1 MSIPRAGSLAGT
13 ITLMRHVVRRD
24 RFRLL
29 IWIAVAVFISTATY
43 GAYEGLYPT
52 MESRQGLQSQLGAS
66 PSLALMYGPA
76 FDLMNAGGFIAW
88 RVGLYTALVLA
99 IFAILTVVRHT
110 RAEEDSQRAEMLASG
125 VVGRYAML
133 AAALGVVVGTVI
145 VAALLIVAVLIG
157 SVAAATGSVA
167 FAGAAAAYGAV
178 FAAVAAVAVQMG
190 S

>member
-1 MSIPRAGSLAGT
+1 MSIPKTGSLAGT
-13 ITLMRHVVRRD
+13 VTLMRHVVRRD

-99 IFAILTVVRHT
+99 IFAILTVVRQT

-133 AAALGVVVGTVI
+133 AAAM
-145 VAALLIVAVLIG
+145 AWSSAR
-157 SVAAATGSVA
+157 
-167 FAGAAAAYGAV
+167 
-178 FAAVAAVAVQMG
+178 
-190 S
+190 